1 MRIIECLI
9 VEDDLKALAMAES
22 LLSKY
27 FDNIELDGKIQNIKE
42 AQAYL
47 KVHSPDLVILDV
59 NLPDG
64 TAFDLLHVVDL
75 TNTKIIFT
83 TAHSKYAVEA
93 FKFSALDFLLKPYTP
108 NAFKRA
114 VEKAIDVIRQDD
126 HRIQL
131 ETFYHNSSVSVNSD
145 KKIVLKSKDKIDV
158 VAIKDIIRAEADD
171 NYSKFILTDGRTI
184 MVSRPLKEFDEKL
197 SSSNFFRTHQSHLIN
212 LQHMISLNKKDMTL
226 SLGPENTEIPVAQSK
241 KSLLMAYLDQLGTF

>member
-1 MRIIECLI
+1 MRIIKCLI
-9 VEDDLKALAMAES
+9 VEDDFRAFSIAKS
-22 LLSKY
+22 LLSTY
-27 FDNIELDGKIQNIKE
+27 FNEIELDGNAQNLKE
-42 AQAYL
+42 AQEYL
-47 KVHSPDLVILDV
+47 SNRTPDFIILDV

-64 TAFDLLHVVDL
+64 TAFDLLRSVDL
-75 TNTKIIFT
+75 KNTRIIFT
-83 TAHSKYAVEA
+83 TAHSKYAIEA

-108 NAFKRA
+108 DSFRIA
-114 VEKAIDVIRQDD
+114 VERALDGIRQDD

-131 ETFYHNSSVSVNSD
+131 ETFYHNNGVSNYSD

-171 NYSKFILTDGRTI
+171 NYSKFILTGGRSI

-197 SSSNFFRTHQSHLIN
+197 SSSDFFRTHQSHLIN
-212 LQHMISLNKKDMTL
+212 LQHLVSFNKKDMTL

-241 KSLLMAYLDQLGTF
+241 KGLLLAYLDQLGRF